1 MPKVNLKVTQPDEP
15 VANLFVYEA
24 ANPTGPFTWLA
35 TIAVGAGVVLE
46 EVDVDATLD
55 TDWFAFQW
63 KDAAGAWVTPLSP
76 PVKAGATSFV
86 EIIVDRVRQR
96 DRSIDMD
103 IARQEAEA
111 AIERHFSKN
120 PYSVTLADIQ
130 EGKQYQ
136 TINGLV
142 YWAMARSYLVASSST
157 SDIQQANLG
166 MISFKTQS
174 GTLIKKADIAALI
187 DLANMN
193 LGMNTSIVMELEDVF
208 SVDRWWQVTEP

>member
-1 MPKVNLKVTQPDEP
+1 MPQVNLKVTQPDEP
-15 VANLFVYEA
+15 VANLVVYEA
-24 ANPTGPFTWLA
+24 ANPTGPFASLV
-35 TIAVGAGVVLE
+35 TIPVGAGVVLE
-46 EVDVDATLD
+46 EVDVNATLE
-55 TDWFAFQW
+55 TDWFAVQW

-120 PYSVTLADIQ
+120 PYGVTFADIP
-130 EGKQYQ
+130 EGRQYQ

-142 YWAMARSYLVASSST
+142 YWAMARSYLVASSGT
-157 SDIQQANLG
+157 TDIQQANLG
-166 MISFKTQS
+166 MISFKSQS
-174 GTLIKKADIAALI
+174 GTSTKVDVAALLE
-187 DLANMN
+187 LANVS
-193 LGMNTSIVMELEDVF
+193 LGMNTSVVMELEDVF